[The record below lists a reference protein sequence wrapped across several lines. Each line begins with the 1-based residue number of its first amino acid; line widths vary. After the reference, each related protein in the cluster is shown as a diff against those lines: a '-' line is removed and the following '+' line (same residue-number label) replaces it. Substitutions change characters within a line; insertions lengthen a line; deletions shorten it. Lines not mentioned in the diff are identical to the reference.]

1 MKPPEIN
8 QTTFQGRPANLAR
21 LFSLDERSDALWT
34 PEEIGAIWQHQLSAC
49 IQSELSPE
57 TPASPLAS
65 HPKDQHAGKDA
76 VAPRSA
82 PLSHSPQPKT
92 FGELF
97 AEPNPSLE
105 LLKQTKN
112 LAKRMVKDA
121 TDKQFKDVAAA
132 LYYASYAAGL
142 VRDQKRLGG
151 LGDEDLKRGFKWL
164 LAQTW
169 LDESTHNLIAQ
180 AKELLKS

>member
-1 MKPPEIN
+1 MKPPDVN
-8 QTTFQGRPANLAR
+8 QTTFQGRPAILAR
-21 LFSLDERSDALWT
+21 LFSLDEGSDALWT
-34 PEEIGAIWQHQLSAC
+34 PEEIRAIWQHQLSASL
-49 IQSELSPE
+49 QSELSPGAL
-57 TPASPLAS
+57 ASPPAS
-65 HPKDQHAGKDA
+65 HPKNQHAGKDA
-76 VAPRSA
+76 AAPTSA
-82 PLSHSPQPKT
+82 PSSHSSQPKT

-97 AEPNPSLE
+97 ADPNPPLD

-121 TDKQFKDVAAA
+121 ADKQFKDVAAA

-151 LGDEDLKRGFKWL
+151 LGDEDLKRGFRWL
-164 LAQTW
+164 LGQTW

-180 AKELLKS
+180 ANDLLKS